1 VVRSGGGSD
10 EVNGE
15 TTIAIGDTVK
25 VSADGSA
32 TLYWFDDSVSRLKGG
47 TEMTIT
53 AADYNP
59 ENLSEVDINFEVVN
73 GEVWS
78 KVINLVD
85 PESDRCGTTQKT
97 NCGLVVLFRRPPGKE
112 VPDMLLWLQLLLCLA
127 VIGYAGYFLSRY
139 GDIIAEK
146 SGVSASW
153 VGLILLSTATSLPE
167 LVTGISAVTF
177 ADAPNIAVGDVLGST
192 VFNLAILVVLDA
204 LYRREETLYSRAAQ
218 GHILSAALGAMLIAF
233 AGFSLLL
240 DHAGMSPVFGH
251 VGLYSPFILL
261 VYLVAMRAVYS
272 YERRTLSEFVE
283 ASAERYPGITLRS
296 AVKGYAQAALA
307 VVIAGSWLPFVA
319 KDISDMMD
327 WGQSFVGTLLVAAVT
342 SAPEVAV
349 TISALRIGALD
360 MAIAN
365 LLGSNLFVAFMSP
378 SAIDSRNVRNEI
390 NLASSENKNI
400 LVVFLQE

>member
-1 VVRSGGGSD
+1 
-10 EVNGE
+10 
-15 TTIAIGDTVK
+15 
-25 VSADGSA
+25 
-32 TLYWFDDSVSRLKGG
+32 
-47 TEMTIT
+47 
-53 AADYNP
+53 
-59 ENLSEVDINFEVVN
+59 
-73 GEVWS
+73 
-78 KVINLVD
+78 
-85 PESDRCGTTQKT
+85 
-97 NCGLVVLFRRPPGKE
+97 
-112 VPDMLLWLQLLLCLA
+112 MLLWLQLLLCLT

-192 VFNLAILVVLDA
+192 VFNLAILVMLDA
-204 LYRREETLYSRAAQ
+204 LYRRETLYSRAAQ
-218 GHILSAALGAMLIAF
+218 GHILSASLGAMLIAF

-240 DHAGMSPVFGH
+240 DRAGMSPAFWH

-261 VYLVAMRAVYS
+261 VYLVAIRAVYS

-283 ASAERYPGITLRS
+283 ASAERYPGVTLRS
-296 AVKGYAQAALA
+296 AVKGYAQAAAA
-307 VVIAGSWLPFVA
+307 VVLAGSWLPFVA
-319 KDISDMMD
+319 KDISEMMG

-342 SAPEVAV
+342 SAPEAAV

-365 LLGSNLFVAFMSP
+365 LLGSNLFDIIILAVDDLFYTKGPLLAHVDASHALTAFTAMMMSALVIVGLVFRP
-378 SAIDSRNVRNEI
+378 QKRTMLGLTWIS
-390 NLASSENKNI
+390 LGLFLLYI
-400 LVVFLQE
+400 LNTWVLFHHGQ